1 MRILF
6 LHLSDA
12 HFREDTKYSDI
23 NVNAMVNSLS
33 QMNDFEECVIV
44 FSGDVVHS
52 GQENQYKT
60 AAGFLGRLIKCIKDK
75 YPVITVVQTLIA
87 PGNHD
92 NLAENPK
99 RDIEEIK
106 SYYSSPNETN
116 SRFYHDLDQLKNF
129 YTFANRNY
137 CYNKGK
143 VVDVRKLQFGKFT
156 VKVNLINSAPFS
168 LLCNGNEDKGLHYL
182 PQREIDKLDFDRQ
195 ENYTISVIHH
205 GPEWF
210 SDGSKQA
217 LYNKLYETS
226 DLIFVGHE
234 HFSLSQNKIIN
245 GKHRVDVSSGVALYG
260 TNTEHGFNALVLDT
274 EKCTLTGQKFI
285 YNGRI
290 YKPSPNLKNDK
301 IIFRGKNR
309 FTSTEIFKNFLES
322 DVDEREGD
330 PYLDYFV
337 FPSLEAKNINDEL
350 KNYNITSEEKFME
363 LLEMKS
369 KISIEGGSRSGKTIL
384 AKYLCRMLLEDYV
397 PLYLNV
403 ESFSPKDNK
412 KVIRYALAEEYGDDA
427 DIDEY
432 FQMNIDKRVI
442 IVDGYDTIKK
452 NDGNLFGM
460 SIKIK

>member
-23 NVNAMVNSLS
+23 NINAMVNSLS

-44 FSGDVVHS
+44 FSGDIVHS

-75 YPVITVVQTLIA
+75 YPAITIVQTLIA

-116 SRFYHDLDQLKNF
+116 GRFYHDLEQLKNF

-137 CYNKGK
+137 CYNRGK

-182 PQREIDKLDFDRQ
+182 PQREIEKLDFDRQ

-234 HFSLSQNKIIN
+234 HFSLSQNKTVN
-245 GKHRVDVSSGVALYG
+245 GKHKVDVSSGVALYG
-260 TNTEHGFNALVLDT
+260 TDTEHGFNALILDT

-290 YKPSPNLKNDK
+290 YKPTPNLKNEK
-301 IIFRGKNR
+301 VIFRGKNKPKL
-309 FTSTEIFKNFLES
+309 FTEQ
-322 DVDEREGD
+322 
-330 PYLDYFV
+330 
-337 FPSLEAKNINDEL
+337 
-350 KNYNITSEEKFME
+350 
-363 LLEMKS
+363 
-369 KISIEGGSRSGKTIL
+369 
-384 AKYLCRMLLEDYV
+384 
-397 PLYLNV
+397 YLN
-403 ESFSPKDNK
+403 
-412 KVIRYALAEEYGDDA
+412 
-427 DIDEY
+427 
-432 FQMNIDKRVI
+432 
-442 IVDGYDTIKK
+442 
-452 NDGNLFGM
+452 
-460 SIKIK
+460 